1 MADMIARTAVKS
13 PRKMGKLQALAIAL
27 ALILAGVAI
36 ARADYAPT
44 TPAAQ
49 IPESFR

>member
-13 PRKMGKLQALAIAL
+13 PRKMGRLQALAIAL

-36 ARADYAPT
+36 ARADYTPPAPV
-44 TPAAQ
+44 AQ
-49 IPESFR
+49 SPESIR

>member
-1 MADMIARTAVKS
+1 MADMIARTAAKS
-13 PRKMGKLQALAIAL
+13 PLKMGKMQALAIAL